1 MFEGEMHSLLFT
13 NSVHLL
19 QEESYLLF
27 GKMLSY
33 FLALGGNGM
42 KSMSNALYCH
52 VAGLPFKWKSQDL
65 PGVERNQVEKV

>member
-1 MFEGEMHSLLFT
+1 
-13 NSVHLL
+13 
-19 QEESYLLF
+19 
-27 GKMLSY
+27 
-33 FLALGGNGM
+33 M